1 MKTSFASFLFVLA
14 SQATLPAAVTI
25 SVNMVVPN
33 GSASG
38 GNGSSGTS
46 QLTTT
51 LGSVSASTGG
61 SPVVVTLPVTTY
73 TVSNVNLTSLGGTA
87 SETFTFTVTYA
98 GTTNGVTPGS
108 PAYSAFGN
116 IGVVDG
122 LVSGTETLT
131 ATVALVSTS
140 FPDLSLVGFTLAR
153 AGGVSTGESGTLSWT
168 GGSFNVSP
176 GNTIANSVTGTSF
189 TLTAGGASTLNIE
202 GFRAEFT
209 AVPEPCAT
217 ALFGLAS
224 FALVRRRRTV

>member
-1 MKTSFASFLFVLA
+1 MKTPISIFLFSLA
-14 SQATLPAAVTI
+14 SAASLPAAVNI

-38 GNGSSGTS
+38 GNGTSGTS

-51 LGSVSASTGG
+51 FGTVSASTAG
-61 SPVVVTLPVTTY
+61 SPAVVTLPVTTY
-73 TVSNVNLTSLGGTA
+73 TVGNVDLTSLGGTA
-87 SETFTFTVTYA
+87 SESFTFTVTYS

-116 IGVVDG
+116 VGVVDG

-131 ATVALVSTS
+131 ATIALVSTS

-153 AGGVSTGESGTLSWT
+153 AGGVSAGETGTLSWT

-176 GNTIANSVTGTSF
+176 GNTITTSVTGNSF
-189 TLTAGGASTLNIE
+189 TLTAGAASTLNIE

-209 AVPEPCAT
+209 AVPEPGAA

-224 FALVRRRRTV
+224 LALVRRRRTA